1 MNERIRRL
9 VAEALQGI
17 DYKQIVLFGSRA
29 RGDSTTES
37 DYDLLITVRGALS
50 LSERIRIFGLVR
62 RSLARQGIDAD
73 VIVKSEAE
81 VEYLRDKIGSVVGS
95 AVEEGVQL

>member
-17 DYKQIVLFGSRA
+17 DHEQVVLFGSRA

-37 DYDLLITVRGALS
+37 DYDLLITVRGTLS
-50 LSERIRIFGLVR
+50 LSEKIRIFGLVR
-62 RSLARQGIDAD
+62 RCLAHQGIDAD
-73 VIVKSEAE
+73 IIVKSEAE
-81 VEYLRDKIGSVVGS
+81 VEYLRDKIGSVVGA
-95 AVEEGVQL
+95 AVAEGVRL